1 MNNKKMIGI
10 ALLVVGIVALVVGFF
25 ADSFGLGAVP
35 GFGYKQIIALV
46 VGVVFAIAGYV
57 VMNRK

>member
-1 MNNKKMIGI
+1 MNNKTIGI
-10 ALLVVGIVALVVGFF
+10 TLLVVGIVALIVGLF
-25 ADSFGLGAVP
+25 ADSLGLGAVS

>member
-10 ALLVVGIVALVVGFF
+10 ALLVVGIVALVIGLF

-46 VGVVFAIAGYV
+46 VGVVFAVAGF
-57 VMNRK
+57 VMTTRK